1 MGTNT
6 DRITKRYTEGRPL
19 YVQPSS
25 LEERMGFVRFLEE
38 EGYRCTESRTG
49 TRKDII
55 CLKFPVV
62 IMLKEKSISCLN
74 NTVCAAAAV
83 SSGLIMGVSDFR
95 ALYLADSAA
104 EK

>member
-38 EGYRCTESRTG
+38 EGFRCTESRTG
-49 TRKDII
+49 TREDII
-55 CLKFPVV
+55 SSRLPVV
-62 IMLKEKSISCLN
+62 IRLKQKWISCLS
-74 NTVCAAAAV
+74 NTVCAAAAA
-83 SSGLIMGVSDFR
+83 SSDLIMGVSDFR
-95 ALYLADSAA
+95 ALYLADSAT